1 MSGGTALDLR
11 WPIGGLFTALGLLL
25 AGYGLLTA
33 GSSADYARAASVNIN
48 LWWGLVMLVFGL
60 VLLAERPAHGPELL
74 LRESRPQPRRPC
86 RGGARAAAGAGTGQE
101 VVDWFQRK

>member
-25 AGYGLLTA
+25 AGYGALSA
-33 GSSADYARAASVNIN
+33 GSSANYARAVSVNIN

-60 VLLAERPAHGPELL
+60 ILL
-74 LRESRPQPRRPC
+74 LSVRAGRSSVLRSAALSPEGRAVEERERRLGLE
-86 RGGARAAAGAGTGQE
+86 RDER
-101 VVDWFQRK
+101 